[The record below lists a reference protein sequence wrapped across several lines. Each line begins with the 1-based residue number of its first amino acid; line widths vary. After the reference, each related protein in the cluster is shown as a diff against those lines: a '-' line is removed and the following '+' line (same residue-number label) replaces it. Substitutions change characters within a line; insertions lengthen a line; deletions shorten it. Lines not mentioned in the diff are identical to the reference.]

1 MYSVVTIVNN
11 TDCKFESCME
21 VNLKSS
27 HHKEKENYT
36 VTDGD

>member
-1 MYSVVTIVNN
+1 MYSMVIIVNN
-11 TDCKFESCME
+11 IDCKFESCMK

-36 VTDGD
+36 VTDGH